1 MIRSITR
8 YQEILRIN
16 GLRVHIPSIV
26 QTLSE
31 DELIECIGEF
41 DGWII
46 GDDPATERV
55 FAAGR
60 KKKLRAAVKW
70 GVGTD
75 NVDFDGAKAFGFAV
89 LNTPR
94 MFGDEVAD
102 IAMGYVVALARKT
115 FKIHAGILAGE
126 WPKPVGLSLKGCV
139 VALVGLGD
147 IGQQTANRLLAA
159 KMKIIGY
166 DPVYGE
172 SLPNVERANW
182 PERIEEADFLVL
194 TCSLT
199 PSSRHMVNGDLLRR
213 CKSGVRIINVSR
225 GGLIDEHALT
235 NALEVGLV
243 ESAAFEVFEV
253 EPLPPESN
261 LRRFRQCL
269 FGSHNASNT
278 QEAVDRTSMR
288 AIELLSKMFEECE

>member
-1 MIRSITR
+1 MIKSITR

-16 GLRVHIPSIV
+16 GLTVHIPAIV

-75 NVDFDGAKAFGFAV
+75 NVDFSGAKAFGFAV
-89 LNTPR
+89 RNTPR

-115 FKIHAGILAGE
+115 FQIHAGILAGE
-126 WPKPVGLSLKGCV
+126 WPKPVGLSLKGSV

-147 IGQQTANRLLAA
+147 IGQQTAERLLAA

-166 DPVYGE
+166 DPIDGE
-172 SLPNVERANW
+172 SLPNLQRADW

-199 PSSRHMVNGDLLRR
+199 PYSRHMVNVDLLRR

-225 GGLIDEHALT
+225 GGLIDEHALA
-235 NALEVGLV
+235 NALDVGHV

-288 AIELLSKMFEECE
+288 AIELLAKMFEECE